1 MVISLENMICVLYNN
16 CKILNLFKAIIRF
29 LLKNV
34 AKNIMRMRII
44 VLIDFK
50 EIYKANIANKN
61 QSVEILVYKSYQYFK
76 GGEK

>member
-61 QSVEILVYKSYQYFK
+61 QSVEILVDKSYQYFK
-76 GGEK
+76 EGEK

>member
-1 MVISLENMICVLYNN
+1 MICVLYNN

-61 QSVEILVYKSYQYFK
+61 QSVEILVDKSYQYFK
-76 GGEK
+76 EGEK

>member
-61 QSVEILVYKSYQYFK
+61 QSVEILVDKSYQYFK

>member
-16 CKILNLFKAIIRF
+16 CKILNLFKAIIRS
-29 LLKNV
+29 LLKNA

-61 QSVEILVYKSYQYFK
+61 QSVEILVDKSYQYFK

>member
-1 MVISLENMICVLYNN
+1 MICVLYNN
-16 CKILNLFKAIIRF
+16 CKILNLFKAIIRS

-61 QSVEILVYKSYQYFK
+61 QSVEILVDKSYQYFK

>member
-1 MVISLENMICVLYNN
+1 MICVLYNN
-16 CKILNLFKAIIRF
+16 CKILNLFKAIIRS
-29 LLKNV
+29 LLKNA

-61 QSVEILVYKSYQYFK
+61 QSVEILVDKSYQYFK

>member
-1 MVISLENMICVLYNN
+1 M
-16 CKILNLFKAIIRF
+16 
-29 LLKNV
+29 KNV

-61 QSVEILVYKSYQYFK
+61 QSVEILVDKSYQYFK

>member
-1 MVISLENMICVLYNN
+1 MICVLYNN

-61 QSVEILVYKSYQYFK
+61 QSVEILVDKSYQYFK

>member
-16 CKILNLFKAIIRF
+16 CKILNLFKAIIRS

-61 QSVEILVYKSYQYFK
+61 QSVEILVDKSYQYFK